1 MLTNRFIVFFI
12 RNKATPEFLHVL
24 IKELGLFCVKRKLFL
39 ISRKKNLLNFRKKKN
54 VKLEKKAVL
63 IKKIVQFLGFRKPH

>member
-1 MLTNRFIVFFI
+1 MSLLKNLAYSVWRENFNFFLTF
-12 RNKATPEFLHVL
+12 
-24 IKELGLFCVKRKLFL
+24 
-39 ISRKKNLLNFRKKKN
+39 RKKISFEFQKKKN

>member
-1 MLTNRFIVFFI
+1 MSF
-12 RNKATPEFLHVL
+12 EFQ
-24 IKELGLFCVKRKLFL
+24 
-39 ISRKKNLLNFRKKKN
+39 KKKN